1 MEEKDI
7 MLNSKDNQI
16 LCLLNQSATDMVKR
30 FDMDEIVIKAVSE
43 EHDRLVSYYEDCMR
57 SMTDEYEA
65 KIAELKK
72 GRGRNV
78 YAKIPKNLLKNPGI
92 D

>member
-16 LCLLNQSATDMVKR
+16 LCLLNQIATDMVKR

-43 EHDRLVSYYEDCMR
+43 EHDRFVSYY
-57 SMTDEYEA
+57 
-65 KIAELKK
+65 
-72 GRGRNV
+72 
-78 YAKIPKNLLKNPGI
+78 
-92 D
+92 

>member
-16 LCLLNQSATDMVKR
+16 LCLLNQIATDMVKR

-43 EHDRLVSYYEDCMR
+43 EHDRLVSYYERLYAVNDWWIR
-57 SMTDEYEA
+57 GKDSR
-65 KIAELKK
+65 AEE
-72 GRGRNV
+72 G
-78 YAKIPKNLLKNPGI
+78 
-92 D
+92 

>member
-16 LCLLNQSATDMVKR
+16 LCLLNQIATDMVKR

-43 EHDRLVSYYEDCMR
+43 EHDRLVSYYER
-57 SMTDEYEA
+57 
-65 KIAELKK
+65 L
-72 GRGRNV
+72 
-78 YAKIPKNLLKNPGI
+78 YAVN